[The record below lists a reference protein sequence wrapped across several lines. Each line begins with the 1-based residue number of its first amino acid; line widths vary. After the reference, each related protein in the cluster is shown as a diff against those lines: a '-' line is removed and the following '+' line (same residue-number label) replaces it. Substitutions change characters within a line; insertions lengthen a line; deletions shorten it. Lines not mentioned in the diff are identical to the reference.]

1 MLEPDRGPRGATA
14 LPPRVREA
22 ELDEETHYIYTFQWH
37 RIVAHSA
44 RVRGWTITLSHFL
57 NNQLVAGRVAGSWP
71 AAVAIVLP
79 YSRRTR
85 AVIAPGRKE
94 TIMGMNE
101 SQTVHRVGCRFGAE
115 P

>member
-1 MLEPDRGPRGATA
+1 MGGT
-14 LPPRVREA
+14 
-22 ELDEETHYIYTFQWH
+22 
-37 RIVAHSA
+37 
-44 RVRGWTITLSHFL
+44 
-57 NNQLVAGRVAGSWP
+57 
-71 AAVAIVLP
+71 AAVHVTIVLP

-101 SQTVHRVGCRFGAE
+101 SQTIHRVGCRFGAE